1 VKLDAFDLPSA
12 PDPVSD
18 PLPNNDEEQQHGSH
32 HITTS
37 TARSKVSVHAL
48 TAAGSAGGQEE
59 DDLTFSEW
67 LSKTG
72 LKQFEQKLLSD
83 DIGVGEDSWR
93 TDIKDLDVDL
103 CMKLVGM
110 SAIQVT
116 ASPRRN
122 RRSSI

>member
-1 VKLDAFDLPSA
+1 MQELQKIGAQTMVLIRVDES
-12 PDPVSD
+12 VSD
-18 PLPNNDEEQQHGSH
+18 L
-32 HITTS
+32 
-37 TARSKVSVHAL
+37 RSDLSLHESEATPGL
-48 TAAGSAGGQEE
+48 QPQISEPQEE

-72 LKQFEQKLLSD
+72 LNQFEQKLLSD

-116 ASPRRN
+116 
-122 RRSSI
+122 